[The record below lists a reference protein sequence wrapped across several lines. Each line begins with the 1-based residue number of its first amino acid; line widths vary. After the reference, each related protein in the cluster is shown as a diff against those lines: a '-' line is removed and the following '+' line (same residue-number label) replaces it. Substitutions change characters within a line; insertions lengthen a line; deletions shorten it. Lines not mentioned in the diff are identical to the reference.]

1 MNNPCSGQKVWVIS
15 LLFLLVI
22 PIGLDKPPA
31 VLVCV
36 LPAPALLSLLAA
48 PLLVLAAPLRLLLG
62 PLPAPLSGPSARGII
77 LRSAVLLTTIVPAPS
92 LVGVVVIGLLFGL
105 ALTSI
110 KVAV

>member
-1 MNNPCSGQKVWVIS
+1 MNNLCSGQKVWVIS

-22 PIGLDKPPA
+22 PIGLDKPPT

-36 LPAPALLSLLAA
+36 LPALALLCLLSA
-48 PLLVLAAPLRLLLG
+48 PLRLLAAPLRLLLG